1 MSVATVA
8 GRETAVGADRRW
20 YSVEEFWREA
30 RRQGAPISRG
40 VAYEGVRTGRIPSVR
55 LGRRIAIPADALDRL
70 LADRGAPDSTALP
83 AA

>member
-40 VAYEGVRTGRIPSVR
+40 VAYEGVRLGRIPHVR
-55 LGRRIAIPADALDRL
+55 INRRIAIPADALDRL
-70 LADRGAPDSTALP
+70 LTAEPGADQ

>member
-1 MSVATVA
+1 MATTPQDERSGPA
-8 GRETAVGADRRW
+8 GRRW

-30 RRQGAPISRG
+30 RKQGAPISRG
-40 VAYEGVRTGRIPSVR
+40 VAYEGVRTGRIPHVK

-70 LADRGAPDSTALP
+70 LGSEAGRGR